1 MNLGCSPHFEQHGE
15 LGFCR
20 SCLSMPDRMP
30 RKPCWQVKRKDVT
43 AIGGLSKIDHAPITK
58 DDHTRMMVWRSKTL
72 TRDEFMSLLVVG
84 SPTSIT
90 DPPPRIPVEHSARLI
105 ALEFITDLSGRLRT
119 TTSGRSRIAAGFEN
133 TPLRDLN

>member
-1 MNLGCSPHFEQHGE
+1 MNSE
-15 LGFCR
+15 
-20 SCLSMPDRMP
+20 SN
-30 RKPCWQVKRKDVT
+30 
-43 AIGGLSKIDHAPITK
+43 
-58 DDHTRMMVWRSKTL
+58 TL
-72 TRDEFMSLLVVG
+72 TLEEFVSLLVVG

-133 TPLRDLN
+133 TPVRRFKLGH

>member
-1 MNLGCSPHFEQHGE
+1 VNSASAALVFP
-15 LGFCR
+15 CR
-20 SCLSMPDRMP
+20 TECRENPAGKL
-30 RKPCWQVKRKDVT
+30 KGKDIT
-43 AIGGLSKIDHAPITK
+43 AIGGLSKIDHAPITVEG
-58 DDHTRMMVWRSKTL
+58 HIRTMVLKSKTL
-72 TRDEFMSLLVVG
+72 TREEFVSLLVVG

-90 DPPPRIPVEHSARLI
+90 DPPPRIHVEHSARLI

>member
-1 MNLGCSPHFEQHGE
+1 MAFRRNE
-15 LGFCR
+15 
-20 SCLSMPDRMP
+20 
-30 RKPCWQVKRKDVT
+30 
-43 AIGGLSKIDHAPITK
+43 
-58 DDHTRMMVWRSKTL
+58 TL
-72 TRDEFMSLLVVG
+72 TREEFVSLLVVG

-90 DPPPRIPVEHSARLI
+90 DPPPRIHVEHSARLI

>member
-43 AIGGLSKIDHAPITK
+43 AIGGLSKIDHAPITE

-90 DPPPRIPVEHSARLI
+90 DPPPRIPVEHSVRLI
-105 ALEFITDLSGRLRT
+105 ALEFITDLSGSLRMT
-119 TTSGRSRIAAGFEN
+119 TPGRSRIAAGFEN

>member
-1 MNLGCSPHFEQHGE
+1 MMWKSFFWLPICFVE
-15 LGFCR
+15 LR
-20 SCLSMPDRMP
+20 
-30 RKPCWQVKRKDVT
+30 
-43 AIGGLSKIDHAPITK
+43 IGDLSKIDHAPITESGHIRIMK
-58 DDHTRMMVWRSKTL
+58 SKTL
-72 TRDEFMSLLVVG
+72 TLEEFVSLLVVG

-90 DPPPRIPVEHSARLI
+90 DPPPRIHVEHSARLI

>member
-1 MNLGCSPHFEQHGE
+1 MFVMNLGCSPHFKQRGE
-15 LGFCR
+15 VGFWR
-20 SCLSMPDRMP
+20 SCFSMPHKMP
-30 RKPCWQVKRKDVT
+30 RTPCGQVKRKDVT
-43 AIGGLSKIDHAPITK
+43 GLSKIDHAPITE

-72 TRDEFMSLLVVG
+72 TRDEFVSLLVVG

-133 TPLRDLN
+133 TPVRDVN